1 MYIYIYAM
9 DEYYL
14 QGTTMAGIAMVRKP
28 VFAHGVKGLFT
39 VLAWHSRVGNRFSY
53 HCSPS
58 H

>member
-1 MYIYIYAM
+1 M